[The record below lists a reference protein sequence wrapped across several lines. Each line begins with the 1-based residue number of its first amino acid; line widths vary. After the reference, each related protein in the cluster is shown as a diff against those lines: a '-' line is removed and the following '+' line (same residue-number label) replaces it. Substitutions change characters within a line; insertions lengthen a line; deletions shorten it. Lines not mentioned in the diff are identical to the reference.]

1 MATKFVKGQTVK
13 LNVVVPTGSI
23 DKLRMTEDGLIEYL
37 ITWTDSN
44 NVSQERWFE
53 ESQLIGA

>member
-13 LNVVVPTGSI
+13 LNIVVPTGSI
-23 DKLRMTEDGLIEYL
+23 DKLRMTEDGMIEYL
-37 ITWTDSN
+37 ITWTDAN

-53 ESQLIGA
+53 ESQLTGA